1 MHIDALSRRL
11 IDRYQHG
18 MPLCAEPYRAMAEE
32 LGCSEDEVLA
42 CLGQLQEGGG
52 LSRIGPVFE
61 HSRAG
66 ASTLVALAVP
76 EARLEH
82 VAARINAFPRSI
94 TTTCASIAT
103 TSGSSLPGR
112 TARISTAC
120 SPRSRRTP
128 ALCRSI
134 CRCSRPS
141 VSTWASRWET
151 SDERLSRRTTGIAAA
166 APAGNRVAAGG
177 RPYRQLAEQIGC
189 SEQQVLEQVEQW
201 QQVGL
206 FRRVGLVLKHRA
218 LGFRANAMLVMDIP
232 DEQVDEVGRRL
243 GQAAGVNLCY
253 QRPRRLPQWPYNL
266 FCMVH
271 GRERE
276 QVCQL
281 IEQLLAEHGLS
292 GVPHQLLFSTR
303 AFKQCGGRFAPPP
316 REVAHG

>member
-1 MHIDALSRRL
+1 MNACLDEPRALQLRRL
-11 IDRYQHG
+11 LETG
-18 MPLCAEPYRAMAEE
+18 LPL
-32 LGCSEDEVLA
+32 
-42 CLGQLQEGGG
+42 
-52 LSRIGPVFE
+52 
-61 HSRAG
+61 
-66 ASTLVALAVP
+66 
-76 EARLEH
+76 
-82 VAARINAFPRSI
+82 AA
-94 TTTCASIAT
+94 
-103 TSGSSLPGR
+103 
-112 TARISTAC
+112 
-120 SPRSRRTP
+120 
-128 ALCRSI
+128 
-134 CRCSRPS
+134 
-141 VSTWASRWET
+141 
-151 SDERLSRRTTGIAAA
+151 
-166 APAGNRVAAGG
+166 

-232 DEQVDEVGRRL
+232 DAHVDEVGRRL

-253 QRPRRLPQWPYNL
+253 QRPRRLPHWPYNL

-316 REVAHG
+316 REVVHG